1 MNETLRYGVLPGRM
15 ASSSLVFLLS
25 SFIPT
30 TNLVY

>member
-1 MNETLRYGVLPGRM
+1 MNETLHYGVPPRRM
-15 ASSSLVFLLS
+15 GSSSLVFLLS